1 MNTASQYPAGVRDT
15 ASWVDVK
22 ELDEHGENLTQ
33 WEVDFVASLISQLL
47 EGRHLTRP
55 QQARLEEIREQR
67 L

>member
-33 WEVDFVASLISQLL
+33 WEVDFVSSLISQLL

-55 QQARLEEIREQR
+55 QLARLEEIREQR